1 MARRIAAVPP
11 GFIFLLALI
20 LNADLLFS
28 AVDGTRLVQQV
39 EAAAGQGLNCH
50 EVYQARA
57 IYAYFD
63 LQRPQQG
70 EALYLLSLAW
80 PIWFAVS
87 MGIAFG
93 LTGVMGGLK
102 RWRWLP
108 VLIMG
113 LLVLLLILYLPTVA
127 KISCAID

>member
-1 MARRIAAVPP
+1 MARRITTVPL
-11 GFIFLLALI
+11 GFIFLLALV
-20 LNADLLFS
+20 LNVYLLFS

-50 EVYQARA
+50 ELYQARA
-57 IYAYFD
+57 INAYFD
-63 LQRPQQG
+63 LQHPQQG
-70 EALYLLSLAW
+70 EALYLFSLAW
-80 PIWFAVS
+80 PVWFAVS

-93 LTGVMGGLK
+93 VTGVMAGLK

-108 VLIMG
+108 ILIMG